1 MTLKC
6 VSVLLSV
13 AKPNYP
19 NEIVYSEP
27 SVVHA
32 TASSQCYANQTDTLQ
47 LKEVTTCN
55 PYDALTQVQH
65 LDLTD
70 GIEYATVPNIQEV
83 KCQEAVMNGTLSSES
98 DRQDTETRK

>member
-1 MTLKC
+1 M
-6 VSVLLSV
+6 LLSV

-27 SVVHA
+27 SVLYA
-32 TASSQCYANQTDTLQ
+32 TASSQCYASQTDALQ
-47 LKEVTTCN
+47 LKEVTACS
-55 PYDALTQVQH
+55 PYDELTQVQH

-70 GIEYATVPNIQEV
+70 CIEYATVPNIQEV
-83 KCQEAVMNGTLSSES
+83 KRQEAVMNGTFSSES